1 LTAKIIEEVKAT
13 SGGVRKTDDNSADD
27 TALDTYSIAYSEI
40 EDSGIGI
47 PEDVCK
53 RLFQPFGQAD
63 SSTARKFGGSG
74 YVLNKNDVVREV

>member
-1 LTAKIIEEVKAT
+1 
-13 SGGVRKTDDNSADD
+13 VRQTGPDSTDN
-27 TALDTYSIAYSEI
+27 TALDTYSVAYFEI

-74 YVLNKNDVVREV
+74 